1 VAALPDT
8 GRATEV
14 ERPLAPEAEV
24 ARELY
29 ERHSAAIFR
38 FCLQRLGSR
47 EEAEDAVQ
55 STFLNAFR
63 GLGRGVRPQAEAA
76 WLFKIAENVC
86 LTRRRSFSR
95 RRRVELTSDLEAVQD
110 RAAAPARA
118 GEDELIPLPEALAG
132 LPETQRRAILLRE
145 WKGLSYREIGVEL
158 GLSQPAVETLLFRAR
173 RSLAKGLEAPG
184 KLRVRY
190 AGQLGSALTAL
201 KALLGGGS
209 VAALKLGLVIAA
221 AVGGG
226 VALATTTPSA
236 SVHHRR
242 AQATPEA
249 SVATETTR
257 LPRPNQPAAA
267 AAPDE
272 GVSAARAGAPPRH
285 RSEAQGRAR
294 PARAP
299 EEPLGGVSAPRPSP
313 ATESARS
320 SAQSAPTSA
329 GKSAQAP
336 RRVGLTKPA
345 PPRGRAVG
353 QNPAAHPDHP
363 AKPEHPAKPPESS
376 TPETPAAPGKPEKP
390 EKPEA
395 ASPPQPPQSEQPEQP
410 QAGEDHG
417 NDGDHGGGNGNGGGE
432 GKKG

>member
-95 RRRVELTSDLEAVQD
+95 RRRVELTSDLEVVQD
-110 RAAAPARA
+110 LAPAPPRA

-145 WKGLSYREIGVEL
+145 WKGLSYREIGTEL

-209 VAALKLGLVIAA
+209 AAALKLGLVIAA

-236 SVHHRR
+236 SGRHTR
-242 AQATPEA
+242 AHATPGA
-249 SVATETTR
+249 SVSTETTR
-257 LPRPNQPAAA
+257 LPRPNQPAAVD
-267 AAPDE
+267 APDE

-336 RRVGLTKPA
+336 RRVGWTKPA

-376 TPETPAAPGKPEKP
+376 APEMPAAPGKP

-395 ASPPQPPQSEQPEQP
+395 ASPPQSPQSEQPEQP

-417 NDGDHGGGNGNGGGE
+417 NGGGNGNGGGE